1 MLNRLCS
8 QESGLLDELGDD
20 YRNCRHGARWL
31 RLQAI
36 HKFSLI
42 LQPRLREVMGS
53 RESRTV
59 ISPKKSNN
67 LAGAGCMALFGLPF
81 AAIATFF
88 AYELLS
94 MVWLGYQAQS
104 WETVPAKVISA
115 KLDEHRSDGNSTYK
129 VVASYRY
136 NYQGDTYDSDKVALY
151 EERDSFKSYH
161 NELFKRLKKAKKKKK
176 PIDCYVNP
184 SNPSES
190 LLDRTIRLT
199 MILMMSPF
207 VLAFGLV
214 GYGLMIG
221 AVYSLRAGKKKK
233 QLIDQDPDKPWL
245 WREDWK
251 QGVVKSG
258 TKYGLYAIGG
268 FALLWNAISFPIAAV
283 LFLDEDE
290 NPWWARLIV
299 LIFPLI
305 GVALI
310 GYCVYLWLRIQ
321 KYGKSIFRMGNVP
334 GVIGG
339 RLSGVVIVPKALTNA
354 KSIRTKLVC
363 TETVGRGD
371 DQTDEVRWQDDRTIK
386 QTLASDEPGKV
397 GIPIIFAIPSDAPPT
412 NEEQD
417 FKWTL
422 SVKAKT
428 PGVDFGEV
436 FEVPVFWTEDS
447 QEDFQIDDEPLSDY
461 EEIIPLEQQLAEQG
475 IIVEHLT
482 ATDSIRYSLPP
493 GKNKTMSVV
502 VTIAMLMFSGASI
515 GMLMS
520 QIWLMGGIFSLFALL
535 LIYSTFECWLGCS
548 DLTIV
553 GERWTSRSGWFG
565 FRGKGQEFTISQ
577 IKSIIA
583 QDSMSSGS
591 GSEQKQWRNLK
602 VKLIDDKELM
612 LVMNVLAGSTERN
625 LLADLRRRAGMDP
638 TVTDEEVGLWDF
650 VEKEDFDDLSKEGN
664 I

>member
-1 MLNRLCS
+1 
-8 QESGLLDELGDD
+8 
-20 YRNCRHGARWL
+20 
-31 RLQAI
+31 
-36 HKFSLI
+36 
-42 LQPRLREVMGS
+42 MGS
-53 RESRTV
+53 KKSKTV
-59 ISPKKSNN
+59 ISSKKSGNI
-67 LAGAGCMALFGLPF
+67 AGAGCMALFGLPF
-81 AAIATFF
+81 AAFATFF
-88 AYELLS
+88 AYELFS
-94 MVWLGYQAQS
+94 MIWLGYQAQS
-104 WETVPAKVISA
+104 WETVPAKVIIA
-115 KLDEHRSDGNSTYK
+115 KLDEHRSDGSSTYK

-136 NYQGDTYDSDKVALY
+136 NYQGDVYESDNVALY
-151 EERDSFKSYH
+151 EDRDSFKSFH
-161 NELFKRLKKAKKKKK
+161 KKLFDRLDKAKQQKK
-176 PIDCYVNP
+176 PVDCYVNP

-190 LLDRTIRLT
+190 LLDRTIRPT

-214 GYGLMIG
+214 GFGLVIG
-221 AVYSLRAGKKKK
+221 AVYALKADKKKNK
-233 QLIDQDPDKPWL
+233 LIQKDPNKPWL

-251 QGVVKSG
+251 LGIVKSG
-258 TKYGLYAIGG
+258 TKIGFNAMVG
-268 FALLWNAISFPIAAV
+268 FTVLWNSISLPIATI
-283 LFLDEDE
+283 LFLDEDD
-290 NPWWARLIV
+290 NPWWAKLIV

-305 GVALI
+305 GVAAI
-310 GYCVYLWLRIQ
+310 GYCVYLWIRIQ
-321 KYGKSIFRMGNVP
+321 KYGKAIFRMGNVP

-339 RLSGVVIVPKALTNA
+339 RLTGVVVVPKALA
-354 KSIRTKLVC
+354 GARSIRTKLVC

-386 QTLASDEPGKV
+386 QTLASDELGKV

-412 NEEQD
+412 NEADD
-417 FKWTL
+417 FKWKL

-428 PGVDFGEV
+428 SGIDFSEE

-447 QEDFQIDDEPLSDY
+447 QEDFQIDDEPLSQY
-461 EEIIPLEQQLAEQG
+461 EEIIPLKQQLAEQG
-475 IIVEHLT
+475 FVVEHLT

-493 GKNKTMSVV
+493 GKNKAMSVV
-502 VTIAMLMFSGASI
+502 VTIAMLIFTGASI

-520 QIWLMGGIFSLFALL
+520 QVWLMGIIFSLFALL
-535 LIYSTFECWLGCS
+535 LIYATFECWLGCS

-591 GSEQKQWRNLK
+591 GSERKQWRNVK
-602 VKLIDDKELM
+602 VKLVDDKELM
-612 LVMNVLAGSTERN
+612 LVKNVLAGSTERN
-625 LLADLRRRAGMDP
+625 LLAELRRRAGMDP